1 VQRHDPH
8 QAEEQPGA
16 GGQAPPGHPHQEQGP
31 GARPRGHGP
40 LQVLAKEAEYQLQHA
55 EYFEKAWLLLADFF
69 ISNNKYDLAEAELQK
84 CLKYNKSMVKAEE
97 YMGMIKEKE
106 RIYIDAANHYEKAWT
121 MSNKRNAGVGFR
133 LAFNYIKASR
143 FVDAIDIGKDILKVY
158 PDYPKVQKEIVEK
171 SRSMIRA

>member
-1 VQRHDPH
+1 
-8 QAEEQPGA
+8 
-16 GGQAPPGHPHQEQGP
+16 
-31 GARPRGHGP
+31 
-40 LQVLAKEAEYQLQHA
+40 
-55 EYFEKAWLLLADFF
+55 
-69 ISNNKYDLAEAELQK
+69 
-84 CLKYNKSMVKAEE
+84 MVKAEE

-133 LAFNYIKASR
+133 LAFNYMKASR